1 MLFSVPVHCTLS
13 SHICVREER
22 EDGKREGEGDDGGR
36 RGREGDGRNKGKRR
50 EVDKYNVQNG
60 TYSYVVEKNQRKGHT
75 LFAHALNSP
84 KFRNGVKK
92 KNPFYLMAGLPT
104 TTE

>member
-1 MLFSVPVHCTLS
+1 MG
-13 SHICVREER
+13 RERGR
-22 EDGKREGEGDDGGR
+22 EMMEMMEGGQ

-60 TYSYVVEKNQRKGHT
+60 TYVVEKNQRKGHT

-84 KFRNGVKK
+84 KFQNGVK
-92 KNPFYLMAGLPT
+92 KNPFYSMAGLPT